1 MPDTATQEASSLS
14 FVRWFFVFLFLA
26 MPTSF
31 AALIVLKDFL
41 LSGFEGNLGYGMFA
55 VLFAAPV
62 LLLQSLVYMRMWYL
76 SATESSR
83 AGLILAAFVL
93 AFDGTLM
100 LGFGMR
106 ASGC

>member
-1 MPDTATQEASSLS
+1 
-14 FVRWFFVFLFLA
+14 
-26 MPTSF
+26 
-31 AALIVLKDFL
+31 
-41 LSGFEGNLGYGMFA
+41 
-55 VLFAAPV
+55 
-62 LLLQSLVYMRMWYL
+62 MRMWYL